1 MRYDIRTMQPSEI
14 RTAVDWAAQEG
25 WNPGLQDIDAFRSVD
40 PKGFFAGFIGDDMV
54 ASISVVNYDDQFSF
68 LGFYIVRPEWRG
80 QGLGYKLWQAALTH
94 AGARV
99 VGLDGMV
106 AEQENYA
113 RSGFDL
119 AWRNVRYGGALRFP
133 TVENHGATLT
143 RLFDATPGV
152 LAQDAAV
159 FPAPRPAFWSHW
171 LGAEGHVS
179 FALER
184 SGICTGF
191 VTLRPCQ
198 SGFKIGP
205 LVAETA
211 QDACT
216 LLAALTPFVP
226 QGAEV
231 FLDVPAPNATAVKI
245 ALEMGMTPVF
255 ETARM
260 YRARA
265 PEIDLSR
272 VFGITSFELG

>member
-1 MRYDIRTMQPSEI
+1 M
-14 RTAVDWAAQEG
+14 
-25 WNPGLQDIDAFRSVD
+25 
-40 PKGFFAGFIGDDMV
+40 
-54 ASISVVNYDDQFSF
+54 
-68 LGFYIVRPEWRG
+68 
-80 QGLGYKLWQAALTH
+80 
-94 AGARV
+94 
-99 VGLDGMV
+99 
-106 AEQENYA
+106 
-113 RSGFDL
+113 
-119 AWRNVRYGGALRFP
+119 
-133 TVENHGATLT
+133 
-143 RLFDATPGV
+143 
-152 LAQDAAV
+152 
-159 FPAPRPAFWSHW
+159 
-171 LGAEGHVS
+171 S

-184 SGICTGF
+184 FGICIGF

-260 YRARA
+260 YRGAA